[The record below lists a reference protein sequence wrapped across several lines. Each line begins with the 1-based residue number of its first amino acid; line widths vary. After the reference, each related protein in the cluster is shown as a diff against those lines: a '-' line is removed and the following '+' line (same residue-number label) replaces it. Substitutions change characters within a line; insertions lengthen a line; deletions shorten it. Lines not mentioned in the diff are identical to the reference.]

1 MPKIDFSPYLKKSDA
16 ENTYQPKGNYVKDLN
31 FKDKLLSIA
40 GVKYSIE
47 DNGYI
52 CFGPLFG
59 GLIIQWGKIYGTDST
74 KFILPVAFN
83 KKIIGAWVGFNGGS
97 SNKFRFDEG
106 GFSELSLTYVW
117 LNSLEGTM
125 YYRYV
130 LAIGW

>member
-1 MPKIDFSPYLKKSDA
+1 M
-16 ENTYQPKGNYVKDLN
+16 
-31 FKDKLLSIA
+31 LL
-40 GVKYSIE
+40 VVR
-47 DNGYI
+47 
-52 CFGPLFG
+52 
-59 GLIIQWGKIYGTDST
+59 QWGKVYGTYAT